1 MFKWLLGGI
10 ALVAALGGLVW
21 LYGHQM
27 DKARDAGVLAE
38 RTVWQAKEAA
48 AAAATADLERD
59 LQAQMTA
66 RFDDLLTVVGR
77 TKAAEAEINV
87 RLPQL
92 LAAAPRY
99 ADPRCDLTPEVTEQ
113 LNAARSLTAP
123 LP

>member
-1 MFKWLLGGI
+1 M
-10 ALVAALGGLVW
+10 AALGGLVW

-48 AAAATADLERD
+48 AAAATAELERD
-59 LQAQMTA
+59 LQARMTA

-87 RLPQL
+87 RLPQMI
-92 LAAAPRY
+92 AAAPRY
-99 ADPRCDLTPEVTEQ
+99 TDTRCELTPEVREQ
-113 LNAARSLTAP
+113 LNAARALSGSTP
-123 LP
+123 